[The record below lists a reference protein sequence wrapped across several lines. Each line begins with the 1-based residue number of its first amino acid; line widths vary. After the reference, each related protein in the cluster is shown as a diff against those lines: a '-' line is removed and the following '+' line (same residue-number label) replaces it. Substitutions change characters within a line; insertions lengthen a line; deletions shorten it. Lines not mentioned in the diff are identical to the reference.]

1 MSADATVFWIGAF
14 VIVLIILGTIAAG
27 MSWAWMHEALAEEP
41 RIGPAIHELEDDEQ
55 RVADA
60 ARRARIARLDDYRL
74 RGGPVMV
81 DADDEDSVREAMA
94 NIEHLR

>member
-1 MSADATVFWIGAF
+1 MTDAMVFWVGAL

-27 MSWAWMHEALAEEP
+27 LSWAWMQEALSDEP
-41 RIGPAIHELEDDEQ
+41 RTGPAIDELEDDEH
-55 RVADA
+55 RAVDA
-60 ARRARIARLDDYRL
+60 ERRARIARLDDYRL